1 MFCTEESW
9 NDETSCGRRAESPE
23 SGPRS
28 ATRRT
33 YPPLASI
40 DADAHIDRETLRS
53 ILSDYAARVDDA
65 RRRTVHAE
73 LDALGLSEER
83 VPQPLAGQL
92 VQALGA
98 RLSDE
103 RSRREFMNHA
113 WALLGR
119 GLRVAMP

>member
-1 MFCTEESW
+1 MSFAEELW
-9 NDETSCGRRAESPE
+9 NDETTSGPRAESPE

-28 ATRRT
+28 TRRT
-33 YPPLASI
+33 YPPSVSI
-40 DADAHIDRETLRS
+40 EADAQVDRETVRS
-53 ILSDYAARVDDA
+53 ILADYAARVDEE
-65 RRRTVHAE
+65 RRRRMHAE
-73 LDALGLSEER
+73 LDALGISAER

-98 RLSDE
+98 CLPDE

-119 GLRVAMP
+119 RLLVVAP